1 MAGAPY
7 LYFCTE
13 WIWIGRGS
21 LEQAIPEA
29 KKLGAQRA
37 LIITDPGV
45 HQAGISARVQ
55 EALGKAGVKS
65 EIFSSIKP
73 EPPLELVDQC
83 AEIARKGKMD
93 LIVDQL

>member
-37 LIITDPGV
+37 LIITDLGV
-45 HQAGISARVQ
+45 HQAGISARVG
-55 EALGKAGVKS
+55 AS
-65 EIFSSIKP
+65 EKRGSNPRFS
-73 EPPLELVDQC
+73 
-83 AEIARKGKMD
+83 AR
-93 LIVDQL
+93 